1 MSNLVKR
8 FLHYVSFDT
17 QSDPN
22 SNTVPSTSKQL
33 ILAKEIGKELEGLGM
48 KNVSVDE
55 NGYVM
60 AELPANC
67 DKDIPTIGFIAHM
80 DTSPEMPGCNIKP
93 QIVEN
98 YDGGDIVL
106 NKEKNIVLTVKDT
119 PDLKKYIGKS
129 IITTDG
135 TTLLGA
141 DDKAG
146 IAEIVTAIEYLI
158 EHPEIKHGKVVV
170 GFTPDEEVGKGADHF
185 DVKKF
190 GADFAYTLDGS
201 EVGEF
206 VYETFNA
213 AGAKVTIH
221 GNNVHT
227 GYAKGKMVNSIFLA
241 QEFMSMLPEAERP
254 EKTCGY
260 EGFYHIDSIEGNVEE
275 TKLEY
280 IIRDFDRE
288 KFESKKETIK
298 KVGEDLNKKY
308 GEGIFE
314 VEVYDQYYNM
324 REKLEPEKH
333 IIDTGIQAVKEVGL
347 EPIVQPIRG
356 GTDGARLSFM
366 GLPTPNIFA
375 GGQNF
380 HSKYEF
386 VPVYSMEKATE
397 VIVKIIEIYANR

>member
-119 PDLKKYIGKS
+119 PDLKKYMGKS

-227 GYAKGKMVNSIFLA
+227 GYAKGKMINSIFLA

-288 KFESKKETIK
+288 KFQSKKETIK

>member
-1 MSNLVKR
+1 MSRLVKR

-22 SNTVPSTSKQL
+22 STTFPSTEKQFV
-33 ILAKEIGKELEGLGM
+33 LAKEIAKELEEIGM
-48 KNVSVDE
+48 SNVSVDE
-55 NGYVM
+55 NCYVM
-60 AELPANC
+60 AELPANT

-80 DTSPEMPGCNIKP
+80 DTSPEMPGNNVKP

-106 NKEKNIVLTVKDT
+106 NKEKNIILSPKDT
-119 PDLKKYIGKS
+119 PDLKKYVGKTL
-129 IITTDG
+129 ITTDG

-158 EHPEIKHGKVVV
+158 ENPQIKHGKVMIC
-170 GFTPDEEVGKGADHF
+170 FTPDEEVGSGADHF
-185 DVKKF
+185 DVEKF

-213 AGAKVTIH
+213 AGAKVLIH

-227 GYAKGKMVNSIFLA
+227 GYAKGKLVNSIFIA
-241 QEFMSMLPEAERP
+241 QEFIDMLPKEERP
-254 EKTCGY
+254 EKTSGY
-260 EGFYHIDSIEGNVEE
+260 EGFYHIDIIEGNVEE
-275 TKLEY
+275 SKLEY
-280 IIRDFDRE
+280 IIRDFDKV
-288 KFESKKETIK
+288 KFEQRKETMK
-298 KVGEDLNKKY
+298 KVGEELNKKY
-308 GEGIFE
+308 GEGTVE

-347 EPIVQPIRG
+347 EPIIQPIRG

-380 HSKYEF
+380 HSRYEF
-386 VPVYSMEKATE
+386 VPVFAMEKATE
-397 VIVKIIEIYANR
+397 VIVKIVELYANK